1 MLPHTDFGCN
11 LCSQH
16 YTGNHHCS
24 ALDSTPFCEYI
35 DSCLPKSKKLNWI
48 AQHLIMIVKYTS
60 VSKVDAIVQIAN
72 NIHSL
77 LNKVN
82 SHKSFFRLV
91 KALDIYPPCQDNI
104 IMYIFYP
111 ASRKWQMHTITQ
123 DIYNKWPSTILL
135 Q

>member
-1 MLPHTDFGCN
+1 M
-11 LCSQH
+11 
-16 YTGNHHCS
+16 
-24 ALDSTPFCEYI
+24 
-35 DSCLPKSKKLNWI
+35 
-48 AQHLIMIVKYTS
+48 
-60 VSKVDAIVQIAN
+60 DAIVQIAN

-91 KALDIYPPCQDNI
+91 KALNIYPPCQD

-111 ASRKWQMHTITQ
+111 ASRKWQIHTITQ
-123 DIYNKWPSTILL
+123 DIYNKWPCTIFL